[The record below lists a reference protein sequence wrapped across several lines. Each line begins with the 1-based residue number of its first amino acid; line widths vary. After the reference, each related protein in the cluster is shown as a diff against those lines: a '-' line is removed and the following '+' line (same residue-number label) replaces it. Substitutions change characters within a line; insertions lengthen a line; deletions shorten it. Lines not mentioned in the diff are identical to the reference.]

1 VYQWPGDQRRR
12 DRRQNRRIIQRV
24 NAEHDAGV
32 VAPQLETEQET
43 RPEVGSRFNLRARF
57 QEWDPGIGVVAYLLC
72 LVSFSASAWVSTR
85 VFDRL
90 PHVEDDVAFLF
101 QAKTIA
107 SGHLLA
113 TAPNQPLFFQIP
125 FVIIRDGQWFGK
137 YPPGYPAVL
146 ALGVLAGQPWLLNPV
161 IGALTVWLIFVAGR
175 RLFDAQTGLLASA
188 LLVASPFFLLQS
200 GSFMSHTTTLFWT
213 TAFLLLFESTRRT
226 RALWRAVLAGAVIGM
241 LFISRPLTAV
251 GIGIPFA
258 LWALI
263 DLGFNWRRLREY
275 GTMALAFLPFALG
288 MLQYNLM
295 TTGHATKFAYQLW
308 WPYDKIGF
316 GPDVGI
322 GGHTLAAGKLD
333 TRIDVDQ
340 LGHYLYGWPGHLS
353 LVPLYLGF
361 FLALVGL
368 LWRAGGYV
376 AARRDGWRGQL
387 QLAPELW
394 DLLLA
399 GMIVSLIAVHIAYW
413 TPGLMYGP
421 RYYFE
426 AIGAMVLLSSRGIL
440 GFASLLAVLLRR
452 AVPRLPLARVW
463 TSAALLIVVAGLTL
477 WNFNTFA
484 PARFRE
490 FTNWYNINANGLRV
504 VDAAGISNAVVF
516 VHEEQWTDYA
526 PFFSQNTPA
535 LNTDIVYAID
545 QGDANSQLMAEY
557 PNRHYYRYANG
568 RLTPL
573 PAP

>member
-1 VYQWPGDQRRR
+1 M
-12 DRRQNRRIIQRV
+12 

-32 VAPQLETEQET
+32 AAPQLERKQET
-43 RPEVGSRFNLRARF
+43 RPEFESRLNLRARLRD
-57 QEWDPGIGVVAYLLC
+57 WDPGIGVAAYLLC
-72 LVSFSASAWVSTR
+72 LVSFSASAWVATR

-113 TAPNQPLFFQIP
+113 TPPSQPVFFQIP
-125 FVIIRDGQWFGK
+125 FVIIRDGHWFGK

-146 ALGVLAGQPWLLNPV
+146 ALGVLTGRPWLLNPL
-161 IGALTVWLIFVAGR
+161 IGALTVWLIFAAGR
-175 RLFDAQTGLLASA
+175 RLFDAPTGLLASA

-213 TAFLLLFESTRRT
+213 TLFLLLFESTRRT
-226 RALWRAVLAGAVIGM
+226 RALWRAALAGAVIGM

-251 GIGIPFA
+251 GIGIPFVV
-258 LWALI
+258 WALL

-275 GTMALAFLPFALG
+275 GLMALTFLPFALG
-288 MLQYNLM
+288 MLQYNRI
-295 TTGHATKFAYQLW
+295 TTGHGTKFAYQLW

-322 GGHTLAAGKLD
+322 GGHTFAAGKLD

-353 LVPLYLGF
+353 LVPLYFGF
-361 FLALVGL
+361 FLAIVGL
-368 LWRAGGYV
+368 LWRGGSYL
-376 AARRDGWRGQL
+376 AARRDDRQSAPR
-387 QLAPELW
+387 LAPEVW
-394 DLLLA
+394 DLLLT
-399 GMIVSLIAVHIAYW
+399 GMIVSLIVVHIAYW

-440 GFASLLAVLLRR
+440 GFASLLAVLVRR

-477 WNFNTFA
+477 WNFNNFA

-504 VDAAGISNAVVF
+504 VEAAGISNAVVF

-557 PNRHYYRYANG
+557 PGRRYYRYANG
-568 RLTPL
+568 QLTPL
-573 PAP
+573 PGP